1 MPDNTSHESPAE
13 IATVQYELTDDIACR
28 LAIDLLEWRIAQGSG
43 HLSALGGIRPIVVL
57 SGVAVQILIA
67 IAAVR
72 HWIVTKLLVVIGVVV
87 VAILL
92 WKAMFYGLPPVGRWY
107 VCRNAIRHAR
117 RLSHR
122 RIRWLLYE
130 DRLETESA
138 STRRKIAWSEV
149 SQMIPCGQSIV
160 LILRSGVDLA
170 VPASALSA
178 DAQFLIARRIVS
190 PRDVQALLCSKFK

>member
-1 MPDNTSHESPAE
+1 MPNSTSRESPAE
-13 IATVQYELTDDIACR
+13 IAAVQYELTDDIACR

-43 HLSALGGIRPIVVL
+43 NLPALGGIRPIVVL
-57 SGVAVQILIA
+57 LGAAVQILLA
-67 IAAVR
+67 IAAVLFFAGWD
-72 HWIVTKLLVVIGVVV
+72 WIVTKALVVIGVVV
-87 VAILL
+87 MGILL
-92 WKAMFYGLPPVGRWY
+92 WKAVLYSLPPLGRWY
-107 VCRNAIRHAR
+107 VCRNAMRHAR

-122 RIRWLLYE
+122 RIRWFLYE

-170 VPASALSA
+170 VPASALPA
-178 DAQFLIARRIVS
+178 EAQSLIARRIVS
-190 PRDVQALLCSKFK
+190 P

>member
-1 MPDNTSHESPAE
+1 MPNSTSHESPGI

-28 LAIDLLEWRIAQGSG
+28 SAVDLLEWRIAQSSG
-43 HLSALGGIRPIVVL
+43 NLTALGGVRPIVVL
-57 SGVAVQILIA
+57 LGAAVQILIA
-67 IAAVR
+67 IAAVLFLGGWN
-72 HWIVTKLLVVIGVVV
+72 WIVTKALVVIGVVV
-87 VAILL
+87 MGILL
-92 WKAMFYGLPPVGRWY
+92 WKAVYYSLPPLGRWY
-107 VCRNAIRHAR
+107 ACRNAVRHAR

-122 RIRWLLYE
+122 RIRWLFYD

-160 LILRSGVDLA
+160 LIVRSGVDLA

-178 DAQFLIARRIVS
+178 EAQSLIARRIVS
-190 PRDVQALLCSKFK
+190 P